1 MGLRTVARVSFTQ
14 AIIGSFRSLYPL
26 LPVEGLGPL
35 LSAGDFGPLLW
46 AEAEFWPFLPGY
58 SGRFVRAWR

>member
-1 MGLRTVARVSFTQ
+1 MRARRPHHGRETGRAMGLRTVARVSFTQ

-46 AEAEFWPFLPGY
+46 TETET
-58 SGRFVRAWR
+58 